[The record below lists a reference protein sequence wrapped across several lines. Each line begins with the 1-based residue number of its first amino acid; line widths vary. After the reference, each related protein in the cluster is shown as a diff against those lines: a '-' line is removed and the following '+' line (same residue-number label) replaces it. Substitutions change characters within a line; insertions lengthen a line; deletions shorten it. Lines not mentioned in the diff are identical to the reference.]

1 MNLTRA
7 QAADIE
13 AEQAPTGEPV
23 PTEESIPTGEQT
35 PTQEPA
41 PEPEEEKVH
50 LGLDTVHVYE
60 KMNTSFAQGYLPG
73 IEGDTVHLTVPF
85 TSSGELKDARISVS
99 LDFGEQAPF
108 VYASYQ

>member
-41 PEPEEEKVH
+41 PEQKRRFIW
-50 LGLDTVHVYE
+50 DWTQCMY
-60 KMNTSFAQGYLPG
+60 M
-73 IEGDTVHLTVPF
+73 
-85 TSSGELKDARISVS
+85 RR
-99 LDFGEQAPF
+99 
-108 VYASYQ
+108 